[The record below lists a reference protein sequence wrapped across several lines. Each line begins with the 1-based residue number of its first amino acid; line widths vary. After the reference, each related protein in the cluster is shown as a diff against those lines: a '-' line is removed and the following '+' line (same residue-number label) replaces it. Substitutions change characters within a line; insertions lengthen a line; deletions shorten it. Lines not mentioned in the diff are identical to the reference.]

1 VGAGRH
7 ALWASGHEAEALT
20 GLPKLMRTGSYAVD
34 LFIMI
39 SGFIIVLSLDKQRE
53 WSARLSLTIRH
64 KRSPMI

>member
-7 ALWASGHEAEALT
+7 ALWASGYEAEALT
-20 GLPKLMRTGSYAVD
+20 GLSKLMRTGSYAVD

-53 WSARLSLTIRH
+53 W
-64 KRSPMI
+64 